1 MKIRKDGIILRS
13 EVNKI
18 KKSNEVSRRQF
29 SEYGQSWFSKRY
41 ACWANNHN
49 GWSKMKKKNRR
60 MFKSKLRQE
69 QNKEIREILEEMEN

>member
-1 MKIRKDGIILRS
+1 M
-13 EVNKI
+13 

-29 SEYGQSWFSKRY
+29 SEYGQSWFSKRH

>member
-1 MKIRKDGIILRS
+1 M
-13 EVNKI
+13 
-18 KKSNEVSRRQF
+18 KKSNEASRRQF
-29 SEYGQSWFSKRY
+29 SEHGQSCFSKRY

-69 QNKEIREILEEMEN
+69 QNKEIREILEEMES

>member
-1 MKIRKDGIILRS
+1 M
-13 EVNKI
+13 

-29 SEYGQSWFSKRY
+29 SEYGQSCFSKRY
-41 ACWANNHN
+41 ACWANNRN

-69 QNKEIREILEEMEN
+69 QNKEIREILEEMES

>member
-1 MKIRKDGIILRS
+1 M
-13 EVNKI
+13 

-29 SEYGQSWFSKRY
+29 SEYGQSWFFSKRY

>member
-1 MKIRKDGIILRS
+1 M
-13 EVNKI
+13 

-29 SEYGQSWFSKRY
+29 SEYGQSWFSKQY
-41 ACWANNHN
+41 VCWANNHN

-69 QNKEIREILEEMEN
+69 QNKEIRGILEEMEN

>member
-1 MKIRKDGIILRS
+1 M
-13 EVNKI
+13 
-18 KKSNEVSRRQF
+18 KKSNKLSRRQF
-29 SEYGQSWFSKRY
+29 SEHRQSWFSKRY

>member
-1 MKIRKDGIILRS
+1 M
-13 EVNKI
+13 

-29 SEYGQSWFSKRY
+29 SEYGQSWFSQRY

-69 QNKEIREILEEMEN
+69 QNKEIREILEEREN

>member
-1 MKIRKDGIILRS
+1 M
-13 EVNKI
+13 

-49 GWSKMKKKNRR
+49 GWSKMKKEKPKNVQIKIKTRT
-60 MFKSKLRQE
+60 K
-69 QNKEIREILEEMEN
+69 